1 VSRPGAGARMTRLL
15 AMVPW
20 IAANDGPTIDEIC
33 TRFDISRTVLLADL
47 EVVWLVGLPPYTPDT
62 LIDVVTEGDRVWI
75 HYPDVFERPQHLT
88 PDQGLALLAAGASV
102 MALPGA
108 EGDGPLASGV
118 RKLAEVLGVDP
129 DHALEVDLGGGRPE
143 VLDALRTAIETGR
156 RVHLDYYA
164 YGRDARTE
172 RDVDPLRLTA
182 HDGAIYLLGWCH
194 RAGGQRSF
202 RVDRIHAATVLDV
215 PSETPGDTADPQVF
229 RPDAEDPRVVLDLAP
244 EARWV
249 AERHPV
255 EVAEDLPDG
264 GLRVTLAVTEDRWLS
279 RLLVTLGP
287 GVRGI
292 EVLGGPAALAEVG
305 SRAAGEVLAR
315 YRGR

>member
-20 IAANDGPTIDEIC
+20 IAANDGPTIEETC
-33 TRFDISRTVLLADL
+33 TRFGISRDQLLADL

-62 LIDVVTEGDRVWI
+62 LIDVVTEDDRVWI

-102 MALPGA
+102 LALPGA
-108 EGDGPLASGV
+108 ETDGPLARGV
-118 RKLAEVLGVDP
+118 RKLAAVLGVDP

-143 VLDALRTAIETGR
+143 VLEALRTAIAKGR

-182 HDGAIYLLGWCH
+182 HEGAIYLLGWCH

-202 RVDRIHAATVLDV
+202 RVDRIHAATVLEV
-215 PSETPGDTADPQVF
+215 PSETPGEAAEPEVF
-229 RPDAEDPRVVLDLAP
+229 RPDADDPRVVLDLAP

-249 AERHPV
+249 ADRHPV
-255 EVAEDLPDG
+255 EAAEALPDG
-264 GLRVTLAVTEDRWLS
+264 GLRVTLAVTEERWLA
-279 RLLVTLGP
+279 RLLVNLGP
-287 GVRGI
+287 GVRRI
-292 EVLGGPAALAEVG
+292 EVLGGPDELAEVG
-305 SRAAGEVLAR
+305 ARAAGEVLAR
-315 YRGR
+315 SRGR